1 LVELNCSFLLY
12 YGIGVYEMKK
22 IVFSLL
28 LALSTTIFVGCS
40 GDTAPTPSQTTS
52 SSIVST
58 ISVTVTLSVDGKQK
72 DSKKLTVT
80 EGEDLLTAIKSS
92 FSIEETDGFITSI
105 DGNTQD
111 EAAGKYWLFTVNGEM
126 SPVGAKE
133 VVLKQ
138 GDKIVFTLDKIS

>member
-1 LVELNCSFLLY
+1 
-12 YGIGVYEMKK
+12 MKK

-40 GDTAPTPSQTTS
+40 GDAAPTPSPTS

-105 DGNTQD
+105 DGDTQD